1 MGKRNKNK
9 KNINNNINKNTVPKI
24 ATNEQMETIH
34 EFLGKYSV
42 DLKKDLDKLDLLTKI
57 SSSNGQYNPILSEQY
72 LNDMLFNPKS
82 ASSEQIT
89 NWLMNPQANNKNIRA
104 LSQYLESAVGQYGRA
119 IWEYNVEKSWKYML
133 VPSDVSNSEYVNSFD
148 YKHSYELAANV
159 CRKLN
164 IKSQFPKIDL
174 TVMEKGVAFYLIEE
188 KSDSISLLELPT
200 EYCYITAPWTYG
212 WMFAVDLT
220 FFDRMIT
227 MPNILPE
234 LTEAYQVLVNKR
246 LEGFNSEQ
254 LAPWQ
259 YFNLPVEKSFCFTFN
274 PNRPDKLPPLTG
286 SMTAALD
293 VISYRELLRKKSL
306 LDLWKIIALK
316 IPVDKDTKRP
326 ILTYTEAA
334 EYIAMIQD
342 QTPENIVSFVS
353 PFDATE
359 ISSNQVSTLD
369 SLVGLGNNNI
379 YSSIGLSPNAFGLD
393 NKNAGAIRLSLEI
406 AFFYASTHMYAQF
419 ANLVNWLIY
428 LKTRKYKWQVS
439 FFGMKLN
446 HDKEID
452 KAVSLTAQTNFPI
465 EYLMANVG
473 LEPFQVESFV
483 NWSNQMDLKSKMK
496 PLQSMNTQS
505 GKPGESGRPEGSES
519 NLSDAGEKSREYK
532 E

>member
-1 MGKRNKNK
+1 MGKKNRK
-9 KNINNNINKNTVPKI
+9 IKSIVNINDSIPPKI
-24 ATNEQMETIH
+24 ATNEQMNTIQD
-34 EFLGKYSV
+34 FLGKYSI
-42 DLKKDLDKLDLLTKI
+42 DLKRDLDKLDLLTRV
-57 SSSNGQYNPILSEQY
+57 SSSKGQYNPILSEQY
-72 LNDMLFNPKS
+72 LNDILFNPKA
-82 ASSEQIT
+82 ASSEQI
-89 NWLMNPQANNKNIRA
+89 NQWLMNPQGNNKNIRA

-119 IWEYNVEKSWKYML
+119 IWELNVEKSWKYML
-133 VPSDVSNSEYVNSFD
+133 IPSDVNNAEYIDKAD
-148 YKHSYELAANV
+148 YKHSFELAANV

-164 IKSQFPKIDL
+164 IKSQFAKVDL
-174 TVMEKGVAFYLIEE
+174 TVMEKGAAFYLIDE

-220 FFDRMIT
+220 FFDRMVT

-234 LTEAYQVLVNKR
+234 LTAAYKVLVDKR
-246 LEGFNSEQ
+246 KEGFSGDD

-259 YFNLPVEKSFCFTFN
+259 YYNLPVEKSFCFTFN
-274 PNRPDKLPPLTG
+274 PNRADKLPPLTG

-306 LDLWKIIALK
+306 LDLWKLIALK

-326 ILTYTEAA
+326 ILTYEEAA
-334 EYIAMIQD
+334 QYIDMIQS

-359 ISSNQVSTLD
+359 ISSSQVSTLD

-379 YSSIGLSPNAFGLD
+379 YSSMGVSPNAFGLD

-406 AFFYASTHMYAQF
+406 NFYYGSTHMYAQF

-439 FFGMKLN
+439 FFGMKLK
-446 HDKEID
+446 HDDEI
-452 KAVSLTAQTNFPI
+452 KTATQLTTTANFPI

-473 LEPFQVESFV
+473 LEPFQVESFI

-505 GKPGESGRPEGSES
+505 GSASGSGRPEGSES
-519 NLSDAGEKSREYK
+519 NLGDAGEKSREYK